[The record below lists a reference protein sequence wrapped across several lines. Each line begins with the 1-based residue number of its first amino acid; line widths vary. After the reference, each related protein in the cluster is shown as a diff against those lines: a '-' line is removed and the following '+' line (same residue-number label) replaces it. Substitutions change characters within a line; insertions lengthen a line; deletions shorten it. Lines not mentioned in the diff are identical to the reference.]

1 MKLDN
6 ALAYV
11 SEISMR
17 KRGDGRAY
25 AYPSGEG
32 CGTAAVKPDQLSGFL
47 G

>member
-17 KRGDGRAY
+17 KGVMAGHM
-25 AYPSGEG
+25 PIHQ
-32 CGTAAVKPDQLSGFL
+32 VKDVELQQ
-47 G
+47 